1 MEKDKAKK
9 KLIKYAVMGA
19 VSAGIAYLFYNAPS
33 KISDK
38 ILTFTTNTKNK
49 GMIYDEETA

>member
-1 MEKDKAKK
+1 MGKEKVKK
-9 KLIKYAVMGA
+9 KLLKYAIMGA

-38 ILTFTTNTKNK
+38 ILTFTTKKTNK
-49 GMIYDEETA
+49 GDK

>member
-1 MEKDKAKK
+1 MKKEKTKNII
-9 KLIKYAVMGA
+9 LKYAVMGA

-38 ILTFTTNTKNK
+38 ILTFTTKTKNK
-49 GMIYDEETA
+49 GEK

>member
-38 ILTFTTNTKNK
+38 ILTFTTKTNNK
-49 GMIYDEETA
+49 GEK

>member
-1 MEKDKAKK
+1 MKKEKTKK
-9 KLIKYAVMGA
+9 KILKYAVMGA

-38 ILTFTTNTKNK
+38 ILTFTTKTKNK
-49 GMIYDEETA
+49 GEK